1 MKRILLVEDTKALA
15 QNMADILSM
24 EGFDIVIQEDG
35 QKALSYLQTES
46 CDLILTDIVMPNM
59 DGISLIKKVR
69 SDKSLANTPIIV
81 ISAKTTEETKK
92 EAAESG
98 SNLFLNKPCDTENLV
113 NSVKAL
119 LAV

>member
-1 MKRILLVEDTKALA
+1 
-15 QNMADILSM
+15 MADILSM

-35 QKALSYLQTES
+35 QKALSFLQTEP

-59 DGISLIKKVR
+59 DGITLIKKVR
-69 SDKSLANTPIIV
+69 SDKSLANMPIIV

-98 SNLFLNKPCDTENLV
+98 SNLFLNKPCDTENLI

-119 LAV
+119 LAL